1 MPTQTNSQST
11 PQRAALFVDYD
22 NVYTVL
28 HAQDTERAPHALA
41 MRIVD
46 KVRSY
51 LEEGDDTPT
60 VFARAYADFATLP
73 DATSGEAE
81 AELYEQGLD
90 PQVTP
95 TAVQLNASEQH
106 LTADVVHLLHERP
119 DITTIVIV
127 TGDRPYLP
135 LVRAVRERG
144 VRPLVAAVHPPQGGA
159 IASYR
164 EEETYLDARNML
176 GSAARDT
183 LNSREQANRPSRRRT
198 RSSAPPDQ
206 QDPIDDPI
214 LRATIE
220 VTEEFFGQYDEVYL
234 TPLLRKISE
243 ELGEGYDPK
252 ALVSD
257 LESAGAVW
265 LEKRDGYPYDYTVL
279 IVNEEHEDVQQI
291 LDDYYRDRTFGG
303 YSNGTSASDEAS
315 AEPEGE
321 EAYEPV
327 QPSSLNEY
335 AEDDAE
341 DFDAEDFDA
350 EDFDAE
356 DFDAEDPDA
365 EDDFAEETD
374 PYA

>member
-1 MPTQTNSQST
+1 MPTRTNPQSR

-41 MRIVD
+41 MRIID
-46 KVRSY
+46 KVRRY

-73 DATSGEAE
+73 NAEPGEAE
-81 AELYEQGLD
+81 SELYEQGFA
-90 PQVTP
+90 PQTTP

-106 LTADVVHLLHERP
+106 LTADVIHLLHERP
-119 DITTIVIV
+119 DITSIVIV

-135 LVRAVRERG
+135 LARAIRERG
-144 VRPLVAAVHPPQGGA
+144 VRPLVAAVHPPQGDA
-159 IASYR
+159 IGPYL

-176 GSAARDT
+176 GSTTRDA
-183 LNSREQANRPSRRRT
+183 LNSRERANRPSRRRT
-198 RSSAPPDQ
+198 RDSAPPAQ
-206 QDPIDDPI
+206 QEPIDDPI

-257 LESAGAVW
+257 LEAAGAVW

-279 IVNEEHEDVQQI
+279 IVNEEHEDVQKI
-291 LDDYYRDRTFGG
+291 LDDYYRERTFGG
-303 YSNGTSASDEAS
+303 YSNGTPAEEAS
-315 AEPEGE
+315 ADPDDS
-321 EAYEPV
+321 EAPYGPV
-327 QPSSLNEY
+327 QPSSLDEY
-335 AEDDAE
+335 AEDEYEEDAY
-341 DFDAEDFDA
+341 DDDLDA
-350 EDFDAE
+350 
-356 DFDAEDPDA
+356 DPEPDL
-365 EDDFAEETD
+365 EDDRAEESD

>member
-1 MPTQTNSQST
+1 MST
-11 PQRAALFVDYD
+11 KTGAQPSPKRAAFFVDYD

-28 HAQDTERAPHALA
+28 HAQDTERAPHVLA
-41 MRIVD
+41 MRIID
-46 KVRSY
+46 KVQRY
-51 LEEGDDTPT
+51 LAEGDDTPT

-73 DATSGEAE
+73 DAKPGEAE
-81 AELYEQGLD
+81 TDLYEHGFA
-90 PQVTP
+90 PQTTP

-106 LTADVVHLLHERP
+106 LTVDVTHLLHERP
-119 DITTIVIV
+119 DITSVVIV

-135 LVRAVRERG
+135 LIRAVRERG
-144 VRPLVAAVHPPQGGA
+144 LRPLVAAVHPPQSNV
-159 IASYR
+159 IAPYL
-164 EEETYLDARNML
+164 EDEAYLDARNML
-176 GSAARDT
+176 GSSARDT

-198 RSSAPPDQ
+198 RASAPPAQ
-206 QDPIDDPI
+206 QEPIDDPI

-279 IVNEEHEDVQQI
+279 IVNEEHEDVQKI

-303 YSNGTSASDEAS
+303 GYSNGTPAADEAPT
-315 AEPEGE
+315 EPEE
-321 EAYEPV
+321 EYAPV
-327 QPSSLNEY
+327 QPSSLDDYADDEPVDDEPVDDGLDDEDLNE
-335 AEDDAE
+335 ADSPA
-341 DFDAEDFDA
+341 
-350 EDFDAE
+350 
-356 DFDAEDPDA
+356 
-365 EDDFAEETD
+365 
-374 PYA
+374 

>member
-1 MPTQTNSQST
+1 MSTRTGTQAT

-41 MRIVD
+41 MRIID
-46 KVRSY
+46 KVRRY

-73 DATSGEAE
+73 DATPGEAE
-81 AELYEQGLD
+81 ADLYEHGFA
-90 PQVTP
+90 PQTTP

-106 LTADVVHLLHERP
+106 LTAEVVHLLHDRP
-119 DITTIVIV
+119 DITSVVIV

-135 LVRAVRERG
+135 LIRTVREHG
-144 VRPLVAAVHPPQGGA
+144 VRPLVAAVHPPQSDV
-159 IASYR
+159 IAPYL
-164 EEETYLDARNML
+164 EDEAYLDARNML
-176 GSAARDT
+176 NSSARDT

-198 RSSAPPDQ
+198 RNSAPPATQ
-206 QDPIDDPI
+206 EPIDDPI

-279 IVNEEHEDVQQI
+279 IVNEEHEDVQKI

-303 YSNGTSASDEAS
+303 YSNGTSAADEAP
-315 AEPEGE
+315 AEPEE
-321 EAYEPV
+321 DAYDPV
-327 QPSSLNEY
+327 QPSSLDEY
-335 AEDDAE
+335 AEE
-341 DFDAEDFDA
+341 PEGESDFDGDNTES
-350 EDFDAE
+350 
-356 DFDAEDPDA
+356 
-365 EDDFAEETD
+365 DDIGSDDLESDEASEVDTH
-374 PYA
+374 A

>member
-1 MPTQTNSQST
+1 MSTRTNPQST

-22 NVYTVL
+22 NIYTVL
-28 HAQDTERAPHALA
+28 HAQDTERAPHALS
-41 MRIVD
+41 MRIID
-46 KVRSY
+46 KVQRY

-73 DATSGEAE
+73 DAAPGEAE
-81 AELYEQGLD
+81 ADLYEQGFA
-90 PQVTP
+90 PQITP

-119 DITTIVIV
+119 DITSIVIV

-135 LVRAVRERG
+135 LIRAVRERG
-144 VRPLVAAVHPPQGGA
+144 VRPLVAAVHPPQGDA
-159 IASYR
+159 IASYQ

-176 GSAARDT
+176 GSAARGT

-198 RSSAPPDQ
+198 RTSAPPSQ

-303 YSNGTSASDEAS
+303 EQSNGTSAADKTADELDNDT
-315 AEPEGE
+315 
-321 EAYEPV
+321 YEPV
-327 QPSSLNEY
+327 QPSSLDDY
-335 AEDDAE
+335 ADDDELDDDYDEDDYVAA
-341 DFDAEDFDA
+341 DDASSE
-350 EDFDAE
+350 
-356 DFDAEDPDA
+356 DA
-365 EDDFAEETD
+365 EDDVAED
-374 PYA
+374 ADSRA

>member
-1 MPTQTNSQST
+1 MSTRTGTQTT
-11 PQRAALFVDYD
+11 PQRAAFFVDYD

-41 MRIVD
+41 MRIID
-46 KVRSY
+46 KVRRY

-73 DATSGEAE
+73 DATPGQAE
-81 AELYEQGLD
+81 TDLYEQGFA
-90 PQVTP
+90 PQTTP

-106 LTADVVHLLHERP
+106 LTADVIHLLHERP
-119 DITTIVIV
+119 DITSVVIV

-135 LVRAVRERG
+135 LTRAIREQG
-144 VRPLVAAVHPPQGGA
+144 VRPLVAAVHPPQSDTIGPYLEDEA
-159 IASYR
+159 
-164 EEETYLDARNML
+164 YLDARNML
-176 GSAARDT
+176 GTSARNT

-198 RSSAPPDQ
+198 RSSAPPTPQ
-206 QDPIDDPI
+206 EPIDDPI

-257 LESAGAVW
+257 LEAAGAVW

-279 IVNEEHEDVQQI
+279 IVNEEHEDVQNI

-303 YSNGTSASDEAS
+303 GYSNGTSAADEVS
-315 AEPEGE
+315 AESE
-321 EAYEPV
+321 ENTYEPV
-327 QPSSLNEY
+327 RPSSLDDY
-335 AEDDAE
+335 AEE
-341 DFDAEDFDA
+341 
-350 EDFDAE
+350 
-356 DFDAEDPDA
+356 PLH
-365 EDDFAEETD
+365 EDDFDGDFEDNFDGGFEED
-374 PYA
+374 VDGEARQRRSS